1 MIADAE
7 RRESAVAYW
16 FNVVRPR
23 IAVSDAKPKDT
34 PDQARARLL
43 ELSGMSQADFDA
55 IPDAKQPST
64 FQKPKVKV

>member
-1 MIADAE
+1 MSTEAE

-34 PDQARARLL
+34 PEQARARLL
-43 ELSGMSQADFDA
+43 ELSGMTRADFDA
-55 IPDAKQPST
+55 IPDARQPST
-64 FQKPKVKV
+64 FERLKG

>member
-1 MIADAE
+1 MTEAE
-7 RRESAVAYW
+7 RRERAVRRW
-16 FNVVRPR
+16 FEEIRPQL
-23 IAVSDAKPKDT
+23 ATPDAKPKDT

-64 FQKPKVKV
+64 FEKSKVKV

>member
-1 MIADAE
+1 MSTEAE

-16 FNVVRPR
+16 FHIVRPR

-55 IPDAKQPST
+55 IPDAKERST
-64 FQKPKVKV
+64 FERLKG